1 MKISANNR
9 SDQDDSYL
17 AIVLVAGVGMF
28 LTTLDSGILNVAISS
43 LVQEFHSSVTMVA
56 WTISLYS
63 IVICSCIVVFGRLSD
78 SYGRLKIYSIGLMLF
93 ALASLFCAFSETVI
107 QLISFRVLQGIG
119 AAMLQATSAA
129 LITTLVSP
137 VKKGEALGA
146 LAAFFGLGHVLGPVA
161 GGIILSSIGWNWIF
175 LINIPIC
182 LLCLLACHYVL
193 KGKVVPVSKKKPLNL
208 SGSLLLSASI
218 LSLVYGCTQLGS
230 SHSRM
235 YINFLFFAILMFL
248 FIRREKR
255 VANPIVPLSLF
266 QNGFFT
272 VSLYTIFAYG
282 GVTRL
287 CMVVVPF
294 YLEQGR
300 NYAPWKSGLVN
311 LLLPLG
317 LVLTSNIAG
326 RLMNSWGTFRLMTV
340 GLCCMLV
347 PLLILV
353 FVLPNGQLPIVCSLL
368 FVYGIGAGL
377 FQPSNIAAIMETVGP
392 SHQATI
398 GSVQRLTQNIGISL
412 FTAVTAGFLQSPTHD
427 IWIGSRN
434 SFYLATAA
442 TFLGILGFIIIKQYE
457 KCRRE
462 KANDVTGST

>member
-1 MKISANNR
+1 MKISANKR
-9 SDQDDSYL
+9 LDQADSYL

-43 LVQEFHSSVTMVA
+43 LVQEFHSSVTTVA
-56 WTISLYS
+56 WTISLYT

-78 SYGRLKIYSIGLMLF
+78 RYGRLKIYSMGLTLF
-93 ALASLFCAFSETVI
+93 ALASLFCALSETVT
-107 QLISFRVLQGIG
+107 QLISFRILQGIG

-161 GGIILSSIGWNWIF
+161 SGIILSTIGWNWLFI
-175 LINIPIC
+175 INIPIC

-193 KGKVVPVSKKKPLNL
+193 KGKVVPVSKKPPLNL

-218 LSLVYGCTQLGS
+218 FSLVYGCSRLGS
-230 SHSRM
+230 TRSGM
-235 YINFLFFAILMFL
+235 YINILIFTILIFL

-255 VANPIVPLSLF
+255 TANPIVPLSLF

-294 YLEQGR
+294 YLEHAR
-300 NYAPWKSGLVN
+300 YYAPWKSGLVN
-311 LLLPLG
+311 LILPLG

-326 RLMNSWGTFRLMTV
+326 RLIRSWGTFRLMTV

-347 PLLILV
+347 PLLILS
-353 FVLPNGQLPIVCSLL
+353 FLLPNGQLPIVCSLL
-368 FVYGIGAGL
+368 FVYGVGAGL
-377 FQPSNIAAIMETVGP
+377 FQPSNIAAIMEAVGP

-398 GSVQRLTQNIGISL
+398 GSVQRLAQNIGISL
-412 FTAVTAGFLQSPTHD
+412 FTVVTAGFLRSPAHD
-427 IWIGSRN
+427 IWIGSRH
-434 SFYLATAA
+434 SFYLAAAA
-442 TFLGILGFIIIKQYE
+442 TFLGILGFLNLKFFSPTFE
-457 KCRRE
+457 KRKE
-462 KANDVTGST
+462 